1 MKRKRCRRQRQK
13 KLLKTQFSL
22 LIAAPLLAGVQNF
35 PGVTQH
41 LRTDGTDSFVGLI
54 VLVLLTSAL
63 VDH

>member
-1 MKRKRCRRQRQK
+1 MIIIEGEMSNEEKKRDRK
-13 KLLKTQFSL
+13 SL